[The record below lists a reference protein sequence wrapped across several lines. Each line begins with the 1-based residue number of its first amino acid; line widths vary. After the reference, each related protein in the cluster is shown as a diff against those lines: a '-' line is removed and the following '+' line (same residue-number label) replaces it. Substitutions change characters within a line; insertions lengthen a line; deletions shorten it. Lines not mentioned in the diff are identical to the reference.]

1 MKAVNIIGA
10 GLGGLYLSI
19 CLARKGIHSNLISQM
34 PSERSQSI
42 LGEGGINVAIGD
54 GDSLDSHIEDT
65 LRGGA
70 HLEDRDNV
78 IQLVSNAKDIVNDL
92 IKLGVPF
99 ERKNNQLVLRNFG
112 GQTNKRTA
120 YSKTSTGKM
129 IMTSLIDEGRK
140 YESLGLINRLS
151 HHECVDV
158 KIVNNECEY
167 IVIKDLFTD
176 KCYRLT
182 GTLVVASG
190 GLNGFFEGSVT
201 GSSLNNAS
209 LQASLFSNGMEFKNL
224 EFIQY
229 HPTTIDI
236 KSKRLLISEAA
247 RGEGGRLFY
256 FDNNG
261 NKDYFL
267 EKKYPDKGNLMTR
280 DIISREEY
288 MLIQE
293 GKQIYLDMTEVNTN
307 KWKTTLS
314 DLRNEIMD
322 YLGIDPIEE
331 YIPVTPGIH
340 YFMGGISVTINH
352 QTSVK
357 NIYAIGEAASIYHG
371 ANRLG
376 GNSILGALVGAKVVS
391 KALEEKDV
399 SESKLEETKYEKKTI
414 NAQKNMQIRNIL
426 LNSMG
431 IVRNEKSLKQSLGE
445 LDKLLDE
452 DNAVYVN
459 FAKAMITSALNRK
472 ESRGAHYRSDYPD
485 SSTSYKKQTIV
496 KFDKEIKVSLK

>member
-34 PSERSQSI
+34 PSERAQSV
-42 LGEGGINVAIGD
+42 LGEGGINVAIGES
-54 GDSLDSHIEDT
+54 DSLDSHIEDT
-65 LRGGA
+65 LKGGA
-70 HLEDRDNV
+70 YLENKDNV
-78 IQLVSNAKDIVNDL
+78 VQLVNNAKDIVEDL

-112 GQTNKRTA
+112 GQINKRTA

-129 IMTSLIDEGRK
+129 IMTSLIDETRK

-151 HHECVDV
+151 HHKCVDV
-158 KIVNNECEY
+158 KIDNNEFKY
-167 IVIKDLFTD
+167 VVIKDLFTD
-176 KCYRLT
+176 KCYNLT
-182 GTLVVASG
+182 GTLVIASG
-190 GLNGFFEGSVT
+190 GLNGYFEGSVT
-201 GSSLNNAS
+201 GSSLNDAS
-209 LQASLFSNGMEFKNL
+209 LQSSLFSNGMEFKNL

-256 FDNNG
+256 FDDNG
-261 NKDYFL
+261 NKEYFL

-280 DIISREEY
+280 DVISREEY
-288 MLIQE
+288 MFMQV
-293 GKQIYLDMTEVNTN
+293 GKQVYLDMTRVDAN

-314 DLRNEIMD
+314 DLRNEVMD
-322 YLGIDPIEE
+322 YLGIDPIKE

-340 YFMGGISVTINH
+340 YFMGGINVDINH
-352 QTSVK
+352 KTSIK

-376 GNSILGALVGAKVVS
+376 GNSMLGALVGAKVVS
-391 KALEEKDV
+391 KTIEEKV
-399 SESKLEETKYEKKTI
+399 ISESKIEEIKYEKKAI
-414 NAQKNMQIRNIL
+414 NPLKLRQIRNIL

-431 IVRNEKSLKQSLGE
+431 IVRDENSLKQSLEE

-452 DNAVYVN
+452 DNTIYVN
-459 FAKAMITSALNRK
+459 FAKAIVMSALNRK
-472 ESRGAHYRSDYPD
+472 ESRGAHYRSDYSE
-485 SSTSYKKQTIV
+485 SSASYKKQTIV
-496 KFDKEIKVSLK
+496 KFDKEIKVNLK